1 MQGEN
6 VLTKQKDRAL
16 WEMTEAGK
24 DCQRCLRGGAA
35 RYRVYSDAMEMK
47 VCGPCAEEARRI
59 GITVEALDL
68 RQKSADGERP
78 RESKRRESRER

>member
-35 RYRVYSDAMEMK
+35 RYRVYSDALDMK
-47 VCGPCAEEARRI
+47 VCVLCAEEAREL
-59 GITVEALDL
+59 GISVEPLGFG
-68 RQKSADGERP
+68 K
-78 RESKRRESRER
+78 KRTDRDNPCRERR